1 MICTESSGDLSVEP
15 PKVLRVKAPAA
26 PKDLKTG
33 SNHSMFN
40 FLSWGKKKSV
50 PGRSES
56 YQSDLASTKA
66 DSNSI
71 KVMDYTIKTLQG
83 KLEQSN
89 KKLEAATNEI
99 RVMQSA
105 MEASEEKVKQ
115 LQQRCRE
122 LEFQL
127 GNRRSD
133 YEDGESESFTRRRDS
148 GGSGLTPNKLGRK
161 FTLME
166 VTPQL
171 FQKAV
176 EESKVCIKRLASTIC
191 HHIRDSGE
199 SATQVITA
207 LLEEHKVGR
216 WVSRMPRNV
225 IILYF
230 ESFLNQVLYESFE
243 NVSFEPNGASSAFDP
258 ETLKMESCKAYQEL
272 KKQDWASVEKTL
284 DKPGSVVVNA
294 NFHRYFVVRME
305 LILSAL
311 GKLAE
316 VDASDTLMAAFF
328 SAVRSVWLV
337 HHLTFA
343 FDPPVT
349 LFRVAAAADFD
360 PRYMDQV
367 TTFEEEPIRSKISI
381 MVNPGFIVNRQT
393 IKCQV
398 FCSSKYQ

>member
-1 MICTESSGDLSVEP
+1 
-15 PKVLRVKAPAA
+15 
-26 PKDLKTG
+26 
-33 SNHSMFN
+33 MFN
-40 FLSWGKKKSV
+40 FLSWGKKKST

-105 MEASEEKVKQ
+105 MEASEEKFRQ
-115 LQQRCRE
+115 LQLRYQE

-127 GNRRSD
+127 GSRRS
-133 YEDGESESFTRRRDS
+133 EFEVVESESFSRS

-243 NVSFEPNGASSAFDP
+243 NVSFEPNGTSSAFDP

-272 KKQDWASVEKTL
+272 KKQDWPSVEKTL

-316 VDASDTLMAAFF
+316 VDASDNLMAAFF
-328 SAVRSVWLV
+328 GAVRSVWLV

-349 LFRVAAAADFD
+349 VFRVAAAADFD